1 MKKLILDHYFTP
13 SPLKNLNCKLSELTT
28 ENDPDESKFL
38 QLVTERD
45 EFIQK
50 YLKHLSDQEEKKH
63 FATAELQVNG
73 ALVAYAEASFKAS
86 LKQLSGLVRGRKAV
100 NKYR

>member
-1 MKKLILDHYFTP
+1 MKKLILDHEFTP
-13 SPLKNLNCKLSELTT
+13 SPLKKINQDLSELTT
-28 ENDPDESKFL
+28 ENDPDESIFL
-38 QLVTERD
+38 KLVTVRD

-50 YLKHLSDQEEKKH
+50 FLENIPKEEKNN
-63 FATAELQVNG
+63 FVTAELKVNG
-73 ALVAYAEASFKAS
+73 ALVAYAQESFKAS